1 MRKAVPHK
9 SLGNTLPCVEHVEVA
24 PAAALEGVSGTS
36 LDLVA
41 LNLAYQLAQ
50 DDLRLIAHAA
60 EHPCF
65 LQVLLRLGVQPE
77 RGAELLLAAL
87 SLGLVLLEL
96 VDGALVEI
104 HPLLEHG

>member
-1 MRKAVPHK
+1 M
-9 SLGNTLPCVEHVEVA
+9 
-24 PAAALEGVSGTS
+24 S

-41 LNLAYQLAQ
+41 LNLTYQLAQ
-50 DDLRLIAHAA
+50 NGLRLIAHAA

-65 LQVLLRLGVQPE
+65 LQVLLRLGIQPE

-96 VDGALVEI
+96 DDGALAGYLPFLNMAR
-104 HPLLEHG
+104 PLAFGGYIGLHRAARGSP